1 MQVTLNELREIKQSL
16 SNESIARIA
25 KELNVDEQAVR
36 YYFGIK
42 KFRGGQ
48 FSSSQILP
56 DLESGLTRIEDTR
69 IIDLAKK
76 IINENNMTAITIQ
89 VSNEVA
95 ETVGVEELEK
105 QINDLIAKVA
115 LKLAAKEMLR
125 DLKAINLSKDPEWA
139 KARAAA
145 WEQEKANVL
154 KKLNK
159 QLND

>member
-1 MQVTLNELREIKQSL
+1 
-16 SNESIARIA
+16 
-25 KELNVDEQAVR
+25 
-36 YYFGIK
+36 
-42 KFRGGQ
+42 
-48 FSSSQILP
+48 
-56 DLESGLTRIEDTR
+56 
-69 IIDLAKK
+69 
-76 IINENNMTAITIQ
+76 MTAITIQ